1 MKENDNQQMQV
12 PNAYGLPD
20 DYFSSS
26 SDALQNRLRW
36 LEEHRDFPALRMAW
50 RETGFAIPRDYFG
63 QSEIELQEPTQLP

>member
-1 MKENDNQQMQV
+1 MNENDNQQMQV

-26 SDALQNRLRW
+26 SDALQNRLLW

-50 RETGFAIPRDYFG
+50 RETGF
-63 QSEIELQEPTQLP
+63 